1 MFDVFDSWM
10 YWIDV
15 SGFFLKI
22 ERVWMNG
29 EYREELV
36 FIRLGRFIG
45 FVIDDYMNDRVF
57 WCDFKENFI
66 ELMNVDGLDRV
77 IVIGKGMLYVRNG

>member
-1 MFDVFDSWM
+1 
-10 YWIDV
+10 
-15 SGFFLKI
+15 
-22 ERVWMNG
+22 MNG

-77 IVIGKGMLYVRNG
+77 ISIY